1 MDKLMNKCNIP
12 ILIAPEMSWYAS
24 QEGGVVMR
32 KRLVTEGCGG
42 LFWVQ
47 RVALGVPIYD
57 HVAKGW
63 L

>member
-1 MDKLMNKCNIP
+1 MDKLKKKCKIP

-24 QEGGVVMR
+24 QEG
-32 KRLVTEGCGG
+32 GG